1 MVAPHK
7 EVLTPTWALPWPQRT
22 LPALPSLPAVP
33 HSLFPLYLVGCIS
46 CTYAKGSPHTNSLG
60 TYWLREPHNGLY
72 VYRVPQPAYA
82 PLFPT
87 GLGSRSSETIVSQS
101 SVWHHWQQCMLGA
114 GRGPTRWEGKACL
127 HPLPTWLAELN
138 GVELGGG
145 ESHPRMVPG
154 GECHQKEASG
164 TRARKGIQDNLKSD
178 SQGNRPALS

>member
-1 MVAPHK
+1 MASKDLASLAIPPCCATLTLSSILSRLHLLNLCQGFPPTPTPSGLTGSGRPPQRPICVQGPSVNVRTSLPHWARLQKLRDYRLSIQCVAPLATVHA
-7 EVLTPTWALPWPQRT
+7 WCR
-22 LPALPSLPAVP
+22 
-33 HSLFPLYLVGCIS
+33 VGEEC
-46 CTYAKGSPHTNSLG
+46 A
-60 TYWLREPHNGLY
+60 
-72 VYRVPQPAYA
+72 Q
-82 PLFPT
+82 
-87 GLGSRSSETIVSQS
+87 
-101 SVWHHWQQCMLGA
+101 
-114 GRGPTRWEGKACL
+114 GPTRWEGKACL